1 MTGPESRRRTLL
13 TQEAARLMVE
23 EGIKDFAAAKR
34 KAARHLGGSPNTAK
48 DLPTNRE
55 VQDEVEFR
63 LRMYRDTP
71 DARAHL
77 RRLRQAALA
86 AMDFFAD
93 YRPRLVGSVLAGTAT
108 EHSDINLHLFAET
121 PEEVEILLHDMGI
134 PFERTERRHQV
145 NGKGAEAFP
154 AITLVVDGVRVAATI
169 FPPERIRQAPRS
181 PVTGKPEER
190 AKAAQ
195 VAALLAADEDEPLV
209 PETGTDD

>member
-48 DLPTNRE
+48 DLPANRE
-55 VQDEVEFR
+55 IQDEVELR

-77 RRLRQAALA
+77 RRLRESALA
-86 AMDFFAD
+86 AMQFFSD
-93 YRPRLVGSVLAGTAT
+93 YRPRLVGSVLAGTTT
-108 EHSDINLHLFAET
+108 EHSDVNLHLFAET
-121 PEEVEILLHDMGI
+121 PEEVEILLHDSGI
-134 PFERTERRHQV
+134 PFQRTERRHHV
-145 NGKGAEAFP
+145 GGRSEAFP

-169 FPPERIRQAPRS
+169 FPEEGIRQAPRS
-181 PVTGKPEER
+181 TVTGKPEER
-190 AKAAQ
+190 AKINQ
-195 VAALLAADEDEPLV
+195 VEALLAADEAEPLV
-209 PETGTDD
+209 PGTGTED

>member
-1 MTGPESRRRTLL
+1 MTGSESRRRTLL

-34 KAARHLGGSPNTAK
+34 KAARHLGGSPGNAK

-55 VQDEVEFR
+55 IQDEVELR

-77 RRLRQAALA
+77 RRLRGTALA
-86 AMDFFAD
+86 AMQFFAD

-121 PEEVEILLHDMGI
+121 PEEVEILLDDSGI
-134 PFERTERRHQV
+134 PFERTTKRHSF
-145 NGKGAEAFP
+145 GDRGPEAFP
-154 AITLVVDGVRVAATI
+154 AVSLVVDGVRVAATI
-169 FPPERIRQAPRS
+169 FPPERIREAPRS
-181 PVTGKPEER
+181 PVTGRPVER
-190 AKAAQ
+190 AKIAR
-195 VAALLAADEDEPLV
+195 VKDLLDAEEPEPPV
-209 PETGTDD
+209 PEVGTGD

>member
-55 VQDEVEFR
+55 INDEVELR

-77 RRLRQAALA
+77 RSLRESALA
-86 AMDFFAD
+86 AMHFFAD

-108 EHSDINLHLFAET
+108 EHSDVNLHLFAET
-121 PEEVEILLHDMGI
+121 PEEVEILLHDSGI
-134 PFERTERRHQV
+134 PFQRTERRHQM
-145 NGKGAEAFP
+145 NGRGAEAYP

-169 FPPERIRQAPRS
+169 FPEERIRQAPRS

-190 AKAAQ
+190 AKINQ
-195 VAALLAADEDEPLV
+195 VEALLADNEPEPLV
-209 PETGTDD
+209 PGTATGD

>member
-34 KAARHLGGSPNTAK
+34 KAARHLGGSPATAK

-55 VQDEVEFR
+55 IQDEVELR

-77 RRLRQAALA
+77 RRLREAALA
-86 AMDFFAD
+86 AMRFFAD

-121 PEEVEILLHDMGI
+121 PEEVEILLDDSGI
-134 PFERTERRHQV
+134 PFERTTRRHSF
-145 NGKGAEAFP
+145 GDRGPEEFP
-154 AITLVVDGVRVAATI
+154 AVSLVVDGVTVSATI
-169 FPPERIRQAPRS
+169 FPPERIREAPRS
-181 PVTGKPEER
+181 PVTGRPEER
-190 AKAAQ
+190 AKMARVQ
-195 VAALLAADEDEPLV
+195 ELLDAEEPEPLV
-209 PETGTDD
+209 PEAGTED

>member
-23 EGIKDFAAAKR
+23 EGIKDFATAKR

-55 VQDEVEFR
+55 IQDEVELR

-77 RRLRQAALA
+77 RRLRESALA
-86 AMDFFAD
+86 AMRFFAD
-93 YRPRLVGSVLAGTAT
+93 YRPRLVGSVLEGTVT
-108 EHSDINLHLFAET
+108 ENSDVNLHLFAET
-121 PEEVEILLHDMGI
+121 PEEVEILLHDSGI
-134 PFERTERRHQV
+134 PFDRIERRHDV
-145 NGKGAEAFP
+145 GGRGTEAFP

-181 PVTGKPEER
+181 PVTGRPVER
-190 AKAAQ
+190 AKTAQ
-195 VAALLAADEDEPLV
+195 VEALVAEAESAAPI